1 MTEHKRLTERD
12 EFDNADIIGVSSA
25 DIQLNLNFAEFNR
38 VTNALNK
45 LADYEDAEET
55 GTLVRLP
62 CKVGDTVY
70 IKGVPVKVSGI
81 NIENEITYYVHID
94 CYDCGD
100 CPFYEDENSWEGEH
114 DCKISGY
121 LEFTDDDIG
130 KTVFLTREEAEKA
143 LTAEKHLAVRE

>member
-70 IKGVPVKVSGI
+70 YINKRPHIALYLNTIYKAEVVRIVTTRLGTSLVIQIHNEHGCTEIPDIKDFG
-81 NIENEITYYVHID
+81 
-94 CYDCGD
+94 
-100 CPFYEDENSWEGEH
+100 
-114 DCKISGY
+114 KI
-121 LEFTDDDIG
+121 
-130 KTVFLTREEAEKA
+130 VFLTREDAEKA
-143 LTAEKHLAVRE
+143 LKEREEQ